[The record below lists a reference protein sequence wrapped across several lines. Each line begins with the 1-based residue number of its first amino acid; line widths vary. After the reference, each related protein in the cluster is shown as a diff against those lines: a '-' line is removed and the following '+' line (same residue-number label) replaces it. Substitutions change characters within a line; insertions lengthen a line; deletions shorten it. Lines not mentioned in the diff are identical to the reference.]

1 VETSGFPTSRQLQ
14 ILRVW
19 VDLGMKW
26 KSQTRI
32 GEERGSRPQSVA
44 RHLYLLRRRP
54 GVRSTPDAV
63 QWLDVHMSE
72 WKDPGPG

>member
-1 VETSGFPTSRQLQ
+1 LP
-14 ILRVW
+14 ILKIW

-26 KSQTRI
+26 KSHTRI
-32 GEERGSRPQSVA
+32 GEELWLHPDTVA
-44 RHLYLLRRRP
+44 AQLFLLRRRP